1 MVEDHTTEATFVL
14 LGMTADRILP
24 ITATDLAR
32 AYPDEYGPLPPVL
45 QLLLGQQVTF
55 EVYLPRNVRINTYE
69 DIRISKI
76 RGLVIPR
83 AQLVASLPP
92 PPPPRSPRF
101 AFLYPLWIV
110 ILYALLLFR
119 FFFFHY
125 SCSPPARHDTPI
137 PPDPTYVPPV
147 PVGMPLSDVLP
158 ASSSASDSTPSDG
171 NASDQTLPQ
180 DAPHAP
186 IVTKFVP
193 VFLPYQFVA
202 HVCAV
207 SVFTS
212 SSMQTCNMSS
222 LEKV

>member
-45 QLLLGQQVTF
+45 QLLLGQQ
-55 EVYLPRNVRINTYE
+55 
-69 DIRISKI
+69 
-76 RGLVIPR
+76 GLVIPR